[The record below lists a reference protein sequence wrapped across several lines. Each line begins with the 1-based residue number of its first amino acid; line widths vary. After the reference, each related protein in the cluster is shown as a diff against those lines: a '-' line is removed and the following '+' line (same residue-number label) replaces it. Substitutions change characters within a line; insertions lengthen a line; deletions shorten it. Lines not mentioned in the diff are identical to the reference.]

1 MATTSFGTTGDMSE
15 RAANLSDAAG
25 RQFDRALD
33 GAEHAARSAAEQ
45 GRHVMSAVDRTV
57 RDQPLASLAAVGVLG
72 IVIGALWK
80 MDSSRRSTNRWY

>member
-1 MATTSFGTTGDMSE
+1 MATTSYGGSNDMSE

-25 RQFDRALD
+25 RQFDRAVD

-45 GRHVMSAVDRTV
+45 GRQVMTAVDRTV
-57 RDQPLASLAAVGVLG
+57 REQPLAALAAVGVLG

-80 MDSSRRSTNRWY
+80 MDSGRRTSSRWY

>member
-1 MATTSFGTTGDMSE
+1 MSNPSYGGSTDMSE
-15 RAANLSDAAG
+15 RAAGLTDAAS

-45 GRHVMSAVDRTV
+45 GRQAMSAIDQTV
-57 RDQPLASLAAVGVLG
+57 RQQPLASLAAVGVLG

-80 MDSSRRSTNRWY
+80 MDSGRRSSSRWY